1 MQHALPPRIRHSK
14 GEPAMHRT
22 RIQSLL
28 VVMLLAG
35 LASAAPASAQ
45 TLLDQAR
52 DAVRDAGQSI
62 EDAARQ
68 AGRDATDF
76 LADNPDLNRDIID
89 LGKRMGLPGF
99 DDARPYPGADLTVI
113 PPTAAPGSP
122 VVLRAVGLPGKANV
136 IAAFGPP
143 RGEQPAIATGVTD
156 ERGAIE
162 LDATVPA
169 AARPGEPGVFAIETE
184 NGRVRLVSDTFT
196 VAEPGPAPG
205 TRVDLD
211 GTLSNEGVECP
222 ALRGDDG
229 RLYTLTDPAAGGFG
243 PGDRVHVVGEV
254 AGMSMCLQGIPLT
267 GTKITAAGK

>member
-1 MQHALPPRIRHSK
+1 MTYSFLRPLAAAAMLAAL
-14 GEPAMHRT
+14 
-22 RIQSLL
+22 
-28 VVMLLAG
+28 
-35 LASAAPASAQ
+35 AATPASAQ

-99 DDARPYPGADLTVI
+99 DDARPYLGADLSVL
-113 PPTAAPGSP
+113 PATAAPGSP
-122 VVLRAVGLPGKANV
+122 VVLTGVGLPGNTRV
-136 IAAFGPP
+136 IASFGPP
-143 RGEQPAIATGVTD
+143 RGDQPAIARGVTD
-156 ERGAIE
+156 ERGAIA
-162 LDATVPA
+162 LDAAVPA
-169 AARPGEPGVFAIETE
+169 AARPGDTGVFALETE
-184 NGRVRLVSDTFT
+184 NGRVRIVSEAFT
-196 VAEPGPAPG
+196 VAAPGPAPG

-222 ALRGDDG
+222 AFRGDDG
-229 RLYTLTDPAAGGFG
+229 RLYALTDPAAGGFR
-243 PGDRVHVVGEV
+243 PGDRVHVAGEV

-267 GTKITAAGK
+267 GTTIRAAGN